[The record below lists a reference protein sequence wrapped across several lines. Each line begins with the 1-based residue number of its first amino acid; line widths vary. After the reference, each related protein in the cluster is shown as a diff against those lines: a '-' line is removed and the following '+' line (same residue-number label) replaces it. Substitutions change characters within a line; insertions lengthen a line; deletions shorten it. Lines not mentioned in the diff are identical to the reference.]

1 MSDSETISTA
11 DLEALRA
18 LQADASE
25 LERVEELLGRFNVF
39 ETIGFTNQELMH
51 SRFLAFLLD
60 PKRNHGLGDL
70 FLRSFL
76 RNCSEFINGDSP
88 SQANG
93 DESYVKPRFVRRSI
107 RAMAG

>member
-1 MSDSETISTA
+1 MEYPDDMSDSETISTA

-60 PKRNHGLGDL
+60 PKRNHGLGAL

-76 RNCSEFINGDSP
+76 KRCSKSTDGDSLP
-88 SQANG
+88 QVDDHEGSLGQT
-93 DESYVKPRFVRRSI
+93 
-107 RAMAG
+107 